1 MSKEKFLAIIDTELY
16 FKDNEFWSKLDESTR
31 KNPAPYLV
39 ISMLEN
45 GKIQFYDVY
54 EIEFKK
60 NTEVIAFKG
69 ILDENVFY
77 IPFKDV
83 PNRIDSDFLTSDSV
97 FFRNSSLTFAEVYL
111 NTLRTYLQDSE
122 EAVRD
127 TWTQHILNHSDF
139 IITLLNF
146 YTIQKFNS
154 LVKVGEAGNFSYLD
168 IPDKTDVRVR
178 SLEDF
183 ITPIMKILT
192 NPDCYSDGI
201 VDYGIWTSMD
211 KFSLVDSRSPLYF
224 YGYLNKETFP
234 TLVVDLRNHFFS
246 VFQYQKEGKIEK
258 TYLITKSKFKDLVEK
273 RENAYKYARK
283 LAPISITDEIYERE
297 MNYLESIKKYVIGNS
312 MEDI

>member
-16 FKDNEFWSKLDESTR
+16 FKDNEFWSKIDESTR

-83 PNRIDSDFLTSDSV
+83 PNRIDSDFLSSDSV

-111 NTLRTYLQDSE
+111 NALRTYLQDSE

-139 IITLLNF
+139 IIALLNF
-146 YTIQKFNS
+146 YTIRKFIS
-154 LVKVGEAGNFSYLD
+154 LAKVGEAGKIV

-178 SLEDF
+178 NLEDF

-192 NPDCYSDGI
+192 DEVCYSDGI

-211 KFSLVDSRSPLYF
+211 RFSLVDSRSPLYF
-224 YGYLNKETFP
+224 YEYLKKEKFP
-234 TLVVDLRNHFFS
+234 TLVVDLRNTLFV
-246 VFQYQKEGKIEK
+246 VFWHQKEGKNEK
-258 TYLITKSKFKDLVEK
+258 AYLITNSKFKDLVEK
-273 RENAYKYARK
+273 REKAYKWARK
-283 LAPISITDEIYERE
+283 WAPVSITEEVYERE
-297 MNYLESIKKYVIGNS
+297 MNYLESIKKYVI
-312 MEDI
+312 DK

>member
-1 MSKEKFLAIIDTELY
+1 MSKEKILAIVDAELY
-16 FKDNEFWSKLDESTR
+16 FKGNEFWSKLDESTR

-45 GKIQFYDVY
+45 GKIQFYDVH
-54 EIEFKK
+54 EIVFKK
-60 NTEVIAFKG
+60 DTEVIVFRGKLG
-69 ILDENVFY
+69 EDVFY

-83 PNRIDSDFLTSDSV
+83 PNRIDSGFLASDSV
-97 FFRNSSLTFAEVYL
+97 FFQNSSLTFAEVYL

-139 IITLLNF
+139 IIPLLNF

-154 LVKVGEAGNFSYLD
+154 LVKVGEAGNLD

-224 YGYLNKETFP
+224 YEYLNKEKFP

-258 TYLITKSKFKDLVEK
+258 TYLITNSKFKDLVEK
-273 RENAYKYARK
+273 REKAYKTARK
-283 LAPISITDEIYERE
+283 WAPVSITEEIYERE
-297 MNYLESIKKYVIGNS
+297 MGYLESIKKYVIG
-312 MEDI
+312 E

>member
-45 GKIQFYDVY
+45 GKVQFYDVY

-60 NTEVIAFKG
+60 NTEVISFRGKLG
-69 ILDENVFY
+69 ENVFY

-111 NTLRTYLQDSE
+111 NALRTYLQNSE

-146 YTIQKFNS
+146 YTIQKHIS
-154 LVKVGEAGNFSYLD
+154 LVKIGEAGKFV

-178 SLEDF
+178 NLEDF

-192 NPDCYSDGI
+192 NEDCYSDGI

-211 KFSLVDSRSPLYF
+211 RFSLVDSRSPLY
-224 YGYLNKETFP
+224 YYEYLNKEKFP
-234 TLVVDLRNHFFS
+234 TLVVDVRSPFFL
-246 VFQYQKEGKIEK
+246 VFRHQREGKNEK
-258 TYLITKSKFKDLVEK
+258 SYLITNSKFKDLVEK

-283 LAPISITDEIYERE
+283 FNPVILTEEVYERE
-297 MNYLESIKKYVIGNS
+297 MDYLKSIKKYVIGNN

>member
-1 MSKEKFLAIIDTELY
+1 MSKEKILAIIDAELY
-16 FKDNEFWSKLDESTR
+16 FKDHAFWSKLDESTR

-45 GKIQFYDVY
+45 GKVQFHDVY
-54 EIEFKK
+54 TIEFKEITQEIVFRGK
-60 NTEVIAFKG
+60 S
-69 ILDENVFY
+69 DEDSFF
-77 IPFKDV
+77 IPLKDV
-83 PNRIDSDFLTSDSV
+83 PNQIDSDFLTSDSV

-111 NTLRTYLQDSE
+111 NALRTY
-122 EAVRD
+122 
-127 TWTQHILNHSDF
+127 TQHILNHSDF
-139 IITLLNF
+139 IIPLLNL

-154 LVKVGEAGNFSYLD
+154 LVKVGEAGNLD

-192 NPDCYSDGI
+192 NADCYSDGVI
-201 VDYGIWTSMD
+201 GYGIWTSMD

-224 YGYLNKETFP
+224 YEYLNKEKFP

-258 TYLITKSKFKDLVEK
+258 TYLITNSKFKDLVEK

-283 LAPISITDEIYERE
+283 WAPVSITEEIYERE
-297 MNYLESIKKYVIGNS
+297 MGYLESIKKYVIG
-312 MEDI
+312 E

>member
-1 MSKEKFLAIIDTELY
+1 MSKEKILAIVDAELY
-16 FKDNEFWSKLDESTR
+16 FKGNEFWSKLDESTR

-45 GKIQFYDVY
+45 GKIQFYDVH
-54 EIEFKK
+54 EIVFKK
-60 NTEVIAFKG
+60 DTEVIAFRGKLG
-69 ILDENVFY
+69 ENVFY

-83 PNRIDSDFLTSDSV
+83 PNRIAYDFLTSDSI
-97 FFRNSSLTFAEVYL
+97 FFQNSSLTFAEVYL

-154 LVKVGEAGNFSYLD
+154 LVKVGEAGNLD

-224 YGYLNKETFP
+224 YEYLNKEKFP
-234 TLVVDLRNHFFS
+234 TLVVDLRSPLFL
-246 VFQYQKEGKIEK
+246 VFQYQKEEKIEK
-258 TYLITKSKFKDLVEK
+258 SYLITYSKFEDLVDK
-273 RENAYKYARK
+273 REKAYKTARK
-283 LAPISITDEIYERE
+283 WAPVSITEEIYERE

-312 MEDI
+312 MEG

>member
-83 PNRIDSDFLTSDSV
+83 PIGIDSDFLTSDSI

-111 NTLRTYLQDSE
+111 NALRTYLQDSE

-139 IITLLNF
+139 IIALLSF
-146 YTIQKFNS
+146 YTIRKFIS
-154 LVKVGEAGNFSYLD
+154 LVKVGEAGKIV

-178 SLEDF
+178 NLEDF

-192 NPDCYSDGI
+192 DEVCYSDGI

-211 KFSLVDSRSPLYF
+211 RFSLVDSRCPLYF
-224 YGYLNKETFP
+224 YGYTNKEKFP
-234 TLVVDLRNHFFS
+234 TLFVDLRNTLFV
-246 VFQYQKEGKIEK
+246 VFWHQKEGKNEK
-258 TYLITKSKFKDLVEK
+258 AYLITNSKFKDLVEK
-273 RENAYKYARK
+273 RENAYKCARK
-283 LAPISITDEIYERE
+283 MSPTVITEEIYERE
-297 MNYLESIKKYVIGNS
+297 MDYLESIKKYVIGK
-312 MEDI
+312 

>member
-1 MSKEKFLAIIDTELY
+1 MCKEKILAIVDAELY
-16 FKDNEFWSKLDESTR
+16 FKGNEFWSKLDESTR

-45 GKIQFYDVY
+45 GKIQFYDVH
-54 EIEFKK
+54 EIVFKK
-60 NTEVIAFKG
+60 DTEVIAFRGKLG
-69 ILDENVFY
+69 ENVFY

-111 NTLRTYLQDSE
+111 NALRTYLQDSE

-139 IITLLNF
+139 IIALLNF

-154 LVKVGEAGNFSYLD
+154 LLKVGEAGNLAYLD

-192 NPDCYSDGI
+192 NKDCYSDGI

-224 YGYLNKETFP
+224 YEYLKKEKFP

-258 TYLITKSKFKDLVEK
+258 TYLITKSKFKDLVDK
-273 RENAYKYARK
+273 REKAYKTARK
-283 LAPISITDEIYERE
+283 WAPVSITEEIYERE
-297 MNYLESIKKYVIGNS
+297 MGYLESIKKYVIG
-312 MEDI
+312 E

>member
-1 MSKEKFLAIIDTELY
+1 M
-16 FKDNEFWSKLDESTR
+16 
-31 KNPAPYLV
+31 
-39 ISMLEN
+39 
-45 GKIQFYDVY
+45 
-54 EIEFKK
+54 
-60 NTEVIAFKG
+60 
-69 ILDENVFY
+69 FY

-83 PNRIDSDFLTSDSV
+83 PNRIDSDFITSDSI
-97 FFRNSSLTFAEVYL
+97 FFQNSSLTFAEVYL

-154 LVKVGEAGNFSYLD
+154 LVKVGEAGNLD

-224 YGYLNKETFP
+224 YEYLNKEKFP

-258 TYLITKSKFKDLVEK
+258 SYLITYSKFEDLVDK
-273 RENAYKYARK
+273 REKAYKTARK
-283 LAPISITDEIYERE
+283 WAPVSITEEIYERE

-312 MEDI
+312 MEG

>member
-1 MSKEKFLAIIDTELY
+1 MSKEKILAIIDAELY

-31 KNPAPYLV
+31 KNPAPCLV

-45 GKIQFYDVY
+45 GTVQFYDVY

-60 NTEVIAFKG
+60 NTEVIDFRGKLG
-69 ILDENVFY
+69 ENVFY

-111 NTLRTYLQDSE
+111 NALRTYLQDSE

-127 TWTQHILNHSDF
+127 TWTQHILDHSDF
-139 IITLLNF
+139 IITMLNF
-146 YTIQKFNS
+146 YTIQKHIS
-154 LVKVGEAGNFSYLD
+154 LVKIGEAGNFV
-168 IPDKTDVRVR
+168 IPDKTDVRVQN
-178 SLEDF
+178 LEDF

-192 NPDCYSDGI
+192 NADCYSDGI

-211 KFSLVDSRSPLYF
+211 RFSLVDSRSPLY
-224 YGYLNKETFP
+224 YYEYLNKEKFP
-234 TLVVDLRNHFFS
+234 TLVVNLRNHFFS

-258 TYLITKSKFKDLVEK
+258 TYLITNSKFKDLVEK
-273 RENAYKYARK
+273 REKAYKTARK
-283 LAPISITDEIYERE
+283 WAPVSITEEIYERE
-297 MNYLESIKKYVIGNS
+297 MGYLESMKKYIIGNS

>member
-16 FKDNEFWSKLDESTR
+16 FKDNEFWSKIDESTR

-54 EIEFKK
+54 EIEFRK

-83 PNRIDSDFLTSDSV
+83 PNRIDSDFLASDSV

-111 NTLRTYLQDSE
+111 NALRTYLQDSE

-139 IITLLNF
+139 IIALLSF
-146 YTIQKFNS
+146 YTIRKFIS
-154 LVKVGEAGNFSYLD
+154 LVKVGEAGKIV
-168 IPDKTDVRVR
+168 IPYKTDVRVR
-178 SLEDF
+178 NLEDF

-192 NPDCYSDGI
+192 NADCYSDGVI
-201 VDYGIWTSMD
+201 GYGIWTSMD
-211 KFSLVDSRSPLYF
+211 RFSLVDSRSPLYY
-224 YGYLNKETFP
+224 YGYLNKDKFP
-234 TLVVDLRNHFFS
+234 TIFVDLRNTLFV
-246 VFQYQKEGKIEK
+246 VFWHQKEGKNEK
-258 TYLITKSKFKDLVEK
+258 AYLITNSKFKDLVEK
-273 RENAYKYARK
+273 RENAYKCARK
-283 LAPISITDEIYERE
+283 WDPTVITDEIYERE
-297 MNYLESIKKYVIGNS
+297 MNYLESIKKYVI
-312 MEDI
+312 DK

>member
-83 PNRIDSDFLTSDSV
+83 PNRIDSDFLSSDSV

-111 NTLRTYLQDSE
+111 NALRTYLQDSE

-127 TWTQHILNHSDF
+127 TWTQHILDHSDF
-139 IITLLNF
+139 IIALLNF
-146 YTIQKFNS
+146 YTIRKFIS
-154 LVKVGEAGNFSYLD
+154 LAKVGEAGKIV

-178 SLEDF
+178 NLEDF

-192 NPDCYSDGI
+192 DEVCYSDGI

-211 KFSLVDSRSPLYF
+211 RFSLVDSRSPLYF
-224 YGYLNKETFP
+224 YEYLKKEKFP
-234 TLVVDLRNHFFS
+234 TLVVDLRNTLFV
-246 VFQYQKEGKIEK
+246 VFWHQKEGKNEK
-258 TYLITKSKFKDLVEK
+258 AYLITNSKFKDLVEK
-273 RENAYKYARK
+273 REKAYKWARK
-283 LAPISITDEIYERE
+283 WAPVSITEEVYERE
-297 MNYLESIKKYVIGNS
+297 MNYLESIKKYVI
-312 MEDI
+312 DK

>member
-83 PNRIDSDFLTSDSV
+83 PNRIDYDFLTSDSV
-97 FFRNSSLTFAEVYL
+97 FFRNSSLTFTEVYL
-111 NTLRTYLQDSE
+111 NALRTYLQDSE

-139 IITLLNF
+139 IIALLSF
-146 YTIQKFNS
+146 YTIRKFIS
-154 LVKVGEAGNFSYLD
+154 LVKVGEAGKIV

-178 SLEDF
+178 NLEDF

-192 NPDCYSDGI
+192 DEVCYSDGI

-211 KFSLVDSRSPLYF
+211 RFSLVDSRCPLYF
-224 YGYLNKETFP
+224 YGYTNKEKFP
-234 TLVVDLRNHFFS
+234 TLFVDLRNTLFV
-246 VFQYQKEGKIEK
+246 VFWHQKEGKNEK
-258 TYLITKSKFKDLVEK
+258 AYLITNSKFKDLVEK
-273 RENAYKYARK
+273 RENAYKCARK
-283 LAPISITDEIYERE
+283 WDPTVITDEIYERE
-297 MNYLESIKKYVIGNS
+297 MNYLESIKKYVI
-312 MEDI
+312 DK

>member
-1 MSKEKFLAIIDTELY
+1 MSKEKILAIVDAELY
-16 FKDNEFWSKLDESTR
+16 FKDNEVWSKFDESTR

-45 GKIQFYDVY
+45 GTVQFYDVY

-60 NTEVIAFKG
+60 NTEVIVFRGKLG
-69 ILDENVFY
+69 ENVLY

-97 FFRNSSLTFAEVYL
+97 FFQNSSLTFAEVYL
-111 NTLRTYLQDSE
+111 NTLRTYLQDNE

-154 LVKVGEAGNFSYLD
+154 LVKVEEAGNLV
-168 IPDKTDVRVR
+168 IPDKTDIRVR
-178 SLEDF
+178 NLEDF

-192 NPDCYSDGI
+192 DADCYSDGI
-201 VDYGIWTSMD
+201 VGYGIWTSMD
-211 KFSLVDSRSPLYF
+211 RFSLVDSRSPLYF
-224 YGYLNKETFP
+224 YGYTNKEKFP
-234 TLVVDLRNHFFS
+234 TLVVDLRSSLFL
-246 VFQYQKEGKIEK
+246 VFQHQKEGKNK
-258 TYLITKSKFKDLVEK
+258 KSYLITYSKFKDLVEK

-283 LAPISITDEIYERE
+283 FNPVSITEEVYERE
-297 MNYLESIKKYVIGNS
+297 MNYLESIKKYIIGNS

>member
-16 FKDNEFWSKLDESTR
+16 FKDNEFWSKIDESTR

-54 EIEFKK
+54 EIEFRK

-83 PNRIDSDFLTSDSV
+83 PNRIDSDFLASDSV

-154 LVKVGEAGNFSYLD
+154 LVKVGEAGNLD

-178 SLEDF
+178 NLEDF

-192 NPDCYSDGI
+192 NADCYSDGVI
-201 VDYGIWTSMD
+201 GYGIWKSMD
-211 KFSLVDSRSPLYF
+211 RFSLVDSRSPLYY
-224 YGYLNKETFP
+224 YGYLNKDKFP
-234 TLVVDLRNHFFS
+234 TLVVDLRSPLFL
-246 VFQYQKEGKIEK
+246 VFQYQKEEKIEK
-258 TYLITKSKFKDLVEK
+258 SYLITYSKFEDLVDK
-273 RENAYKYARK
+273 REKAYKTARK
-283 LAPISITDEIYERE
+283 WAPVSITEEIYERE

-312 MEDI
+312 MEG